1 MALLQ
6 IDASR
11 GSLSSGVR
19 RDRPEL
25 GREPRNQVG
34 EFSLP
39 PTDCFQ
45 LFDQTGTLAVALVKK
60 PEKSQPEAVLAI
72 DHNVPGGDV
81 GVRTAREGSDAVLIV
96 SNSGPRIPAG
106 EIERLFEPFQ
116 RLDGTRTGA
125 DGHHGL
131 GLSIVSAIA
140 TAHEAR
146 LTAVALADGGMSV
159 TVRFAGAAG

>member
-1 MALLQ
+1 VALLQ

-45 LFDQTGTLAVALVKK
+45 LFEQTGTLAVALVKK

-72 DHNVPGGDV
+72 PRPGPGEGGDLGQAFFRRYLPRRHMTNQV
-81 GVRTAREGSDAVLIV
+81 GDRGVGTPVTGIVQRRPVPIARGHKLRDQALLAGPIRIDRRRRRRACGNRREEHRGRQGRSRKRV
-96 SNSGPRIPAG
+96 S
-106 EIERLFEPFQ
+106 
-116 RLDGTRTGA
+116 T
-125 DGHHGL
+125 
-131 GLSIVSAIA
+131 
-140 TAHEAR
+140 
-146 LTAVALADGGMSV
+146 
-159 TVRFAGAAG
+159 